1 MSDRAS
7 IDDLDLERVLTP
19 LAKQADDVIEA
30 GTEWPELAREL
41 DVSQYQRRDPYPE
54 WHNETNDFEP
64 VFLAV
69 LWAKT
74 EDESVTGLADRLQDN
89 PEIAAVFGF
98 DDPDDIPHGDTFAR
112 AWRER
117 FDDMQDTIERSA
129 EDIDQL
135 ATERGSPIGGHT
147 GLNPEET
154 GGSSKRTE
162 QRLLRQKTKEVLDEM
177 ADVVFPAL
185 DLPRAEKA
193 IYDEEDLLELM
204 TVMGINGSAAH
215 GASETN
221 SDRIAAQ
228 KDKDI
233 HPTKDP
239 FHEDGPTG
247 QTLLDAVRELSV
259 TGITDM
265 VNRAAERALTRIKP
279 YAEFPDPVFMAI
291 DITYVAY
298 YGDREEMDWVTG
310 TPANKEYSWCHKFA
324 TATLVG
330 DGVHMVV
337 GMLPV
342 GNPEEIDNEAYPGYE
357 EKTVI
362 HGDVVRELIDITS
375 QYVTPRCVYA
385 DRAFA
390 SADTI
395 AAFEENNLRY
405 MVPAPRNDRTTPW
418 LERNVDV
425 ERGIIATEQDWA
437 VYGPVKDCVSNERVT
452 TNLVGMPGDPD
463 EEQYGFGENPDPD
476 EETGDGDA
484 LEPVPFYTN
493 THVDDEIAVDRRQTR
508 RKVEQYN
515 RRGGIETAYK
525 KIKEFAAWTTSKE
538 FEVRVWHFGFAVLL
552 YNAWLMVDFL
562 VQVGLDKEFRSKPR
576 ITADRFRSY
585 IQRRLTRLI

>member
-1 MSDRAS
+1 MSDVPS

-41 DVSQYQRRDPYPE
+41 DVSQYKRRDPYPE

-69 LWAKT
+69 LWAET
-74 EDESVTGLADRLQDN
+74 ENESVTGLADRLQDN
-89 PEIAAVFGF
+89 PEIAAAIGF

-117 FDDMQDTIERSA
+117 FDDLQNTIERSA
-129 EDIDQL
+129 KDIDDL

-154 GGSSKRTE
+154 SGSSKRTE
-162 QRLLRQKTKEVLDEM
+162 QRLLRKKTKEVLDQM

-185 DLPRAEKA
+185 DLPRPEEA

-215 GASETN
+215 GAAETN
-221 SDRIAAQ
+221 GDRLAAQ
-228 KDKDI
+228 KDIALD
-233 HPTKDP
+233 DP
-239 FHEDGPTG
+239 FYEDGPDG
-247 QTLLDAVRELSV
+247 ETLLDPIHELSIEA
-259 TGITDM
+259 ITKM
-265 VNRAAERALTRIKP
+265 VNRAAERAVTRIKP
-279 YAEFPDPVFMAI
+279 HADFPNPVFMAI

-298 YGDREEMDWVTG
+298 YGDREEMEWVTG
-310 TPANKEYSWCHKFA
+310 TPDHKQYSWCHKFA

-342 GNPEEIDNEAYPGYE
+342 GNAEKTANDAYPGE
-357 EKTVI
+357 QEKTVI
-362 HGDVVRELIDITS
+362 HGDVVRELVGITS
-375 QYVTPRCVYA
+375 KYVTPRCVYA

-390 SADTI
+390 STDTI
-395 AAFEENNLRY
+395 VAFEENNLRY
-405 MVPAPRNDRTTPW
+405 MMPAPRNDRTKRW

-425 ERGIIATEQDWA
+425 ERGIIATEQDWT
-437 VYGPVKDCVSNERVT
+437 VRGPVKHGVSNDSVT
-452 TNLVGMPGDPD
+452 TNLVGMPGNPD
-463 EEQYGFGENPDPD
+463 EEQYGFGEKRDSD
-476 EETGDGDA
+476 EETSDDDEDT

-493 THVDDEIAVDRRQTR
+493 THVDDELAVDRRQTR

-538 FEVRVWHFGFAVLL
+538 FEVRLWHFGFAVLL

-562 VQVGLDKEFRSKPR
+562 VQAGLDMEFRSKPR
-576 ITADRFRSY
+576 ITAERFRRY